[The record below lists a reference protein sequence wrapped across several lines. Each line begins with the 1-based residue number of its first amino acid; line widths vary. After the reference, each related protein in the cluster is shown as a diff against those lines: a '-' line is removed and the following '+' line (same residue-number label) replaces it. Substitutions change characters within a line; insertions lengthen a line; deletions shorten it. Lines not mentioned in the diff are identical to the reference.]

1 MPIEET
7 GAERAEQEGDEI
19 SLIDLAAALWR
30 RKWLIVAVTAA
41 AAVGSVFYA
50 LSQPNI
56 YSATSTMLPISGS
69 SSSMLAQYAGL
80 ASLAGV
86 SLPGASAS
94 DPTVKLQAILNSRG
108 FAEKLVEKMD
118 LVPKLVEHPEKIK
131 VGTPLGAAVEA
142 FQKGVFSVSID
153 AKTSLIKVSA
163 KTKDPILSRDIA
175 NAAVALIQ
183 ENLKARTLSSS
194 GKNIVLLEQ
203 QVDEQEKKVRAA
215 QDRMMAYQRRNKL
228 VSPQAQSTGGLQLYQ
243 GLIQQK
249 IAAELQI
256 SQLEGALASDN
267 PKLTAAKSQL
277 NAIKKQIEDYEK
289 TGGGVG
295 PSVSQAPAAM
305 MEYANLTAE
314 LELSTK
320 IYGGLLTSLENL
332 KLQDA
337 SEKLFVEVID
347 VAAAPERK
355 SEPSRAMICMVG
367 TMAGAFLAVLL
378 VFVLDALGKLIADPE
393 IRAKFSK
400 GGTKKASVR

>member
-1 MPIEET
+1 MSIEET

-163 KTKDPILSRDIA
+163 KTKDPLLSRDIA

-277 NAIKKQIEDYEK
+277 DAIKKQIEDYEK

-320 IYGGLLTSLENL
+320 IYGGLLTSLENM

-378 VFVLDALGKLIADPE
+378 VFVLDALGKLVADPE

>member
-1 MPIEET
+1 
-7 GAERAEQEGDEI
+7 
-19 SLIDLAAALWR
+19 
-30 RKWLIVAVTAA
+30 
-41 AAVGSVFYA
+41 
-50 LSQPNI
+50 
-56 YSATSTMLPISGS
+56 
-69 SSSMLAQYAGL
+69 
-80 ASLAGV
+80 
-86 SLPGASAS
+86 
-94 DPTVKLQAILNSRG
+94 
-108 FAEKLVEKMD
+108 
-118 LVPKLVEHPEKIK
+118 
-131 VGTPLGAAVEA
+131 
-142 FQKGVFSVSID
+142 
-153 AKTSLIKVSA
+153 
-163 KTKDPILSRDIA
+163 
-175 NAAVALIQ
+175 
-183 ENLKARTLSSS
+183 
-194 GKNIVLLEQ
+194 
-203 QVDEQEKKVRAA
+203 
-215 QDRMMAYQRRNKL
+215 MAYQRRNKL

>member
-1 MPIEET
+1 MSIDESAQKP
-7 GAERAEQEGDEI
+7 QDDGDEI

-56 YSATSTMLPISGS
+56 YSATSTMLPITGS
-69 SSSMLAQYAGL
+69 STSSMLAQYAGL

-108 FAEKLVEKMD
+108 FAEKLIQKMD
-118 LVPKLVEHPEKIK
+118 LVPKLIEHPEKMK
-131 VGTPLGAAVEA
+131 AGTPLGAAVEA
-142 FQKGVFSVSID
+142 FQKGVFSVSTD

-163 KTKDPILSRDIA
+163 KTKDPALSRDIA
-175 NAAVALIQ
+175 NGAVALIQ
-183 ENLKARTLSSS
+183 EDLKARTLSSS
-194 GKNIVLLEQ
+194 GKNMVLLEQ
-203 QVDEQEKKVRAA
+203 QVAEQEKKVRAA
-215 QDRMMAYQRRNKL
+215 QDKMMAYQRKNKL
-228 VSPQAQSTGGLQLYQ
+228 VSPQAQSSGGLQLYQ

-256 SQLEGALASDN
+256 SQLEGALAADN

-277 NAIKKQIEDYEK
+277 DAIKKQIEDYEK

-295 PSVSQAPAAM
+295 PSVSQAPAAL

-314 LELSTK
+314 LELATK
-320 IYGGLLTSLENL
+320 IYGGLLASLENL

-355 SEPSRAMICMVG
+355 SEPSRAMICAVG

-378 VFVLDALGKLIADPE
+378 VFVLDALGKLVADPE
-393 IRAKFSK
+393 VRAKFSK

>member
-163 KTKDPILSRDIA
+163 KTKDPLLSRDIA

-277 NAIKKQIEDYEK
+277 DAIKKQIEDYEK

-378 VFVLDALGKLIADPE
+378 VFVLDALGKLVADPE

>member
-163 KTKDPILSRDIA
+163 KTKDPLLSRDIA

-277 NAIKKQIEDYEK
+277 DAIKKQIEDYEK

-320 IYGGLLTSLENL
+320 IYGGLLTSLENM

-378 VFVLDALGKLIADPE
+378 VFVLDALAKLVADPE